1 LRLGKRRGAWEVS
14 SMVEPINLNKIRKA
28 RAKAEAKAKAGQN
41 RSLFGLKKTQKVVA
55 EMEAERARR
64 KLDQTRRED

>member
-1 LRLGKRRGAWEVS
+1 
-14 SMVEPINLNKIRKA
+14 MVEPINLNKARKA
-28 RAKAEAKAKAGQN
+28 RAKAEAKAKGAEN
-41 RSLFGLKKTQKVVA
+41 RVLFGLKKTQKIVA

>member
-1 LRLGKRRGAWEVS
+1 
-14 SMVEPINLNKIRKA
+14 MVEPINLNKIRKA
-28 RAKAEAKAKAGQN
+28 RAKAGAKAKAGQN
-41 RSLFGLKKTQKVVA
+41 RSLFGLKKTEKVVA

>member
-1 LRLGKRRGAWEVS
+1 
-14 SMVEPINLNKIRKA
+14 MVEPINLNKLRKA